1 LWALKEL
8 LVGILSAAA
17 AAAPVLQY
25 DEGTEVV
32 VERVTCFEMPG

>member
-1 LWALKEL
+1 MLKEL

-17 AAAPVLQY
+17 AAPVLRY

-32 VERVTCFEMPG
+32 VERVTCFEMLG

>member
-1 LWALKEL
+1 VLKEL

-17 AAAPVLQY
+17 VAAAPVLQY

-32 VERVTCFEMPG
+32 VERVTCFEMLG